1 MTTPAQQKKD
11 GEGGKIDKKISLLSF
26 GEVRAGKRSCCM
38 NMRDNA
44 FLRDDVKMLKQ
55 SIRKTLHILSLMLR
69 VLQPSLPHHL
79 HGSKSRRQEQI
90 QLIQNVSK
98 IVIIWRVHVLVEAS
112 KLVGDFLLFPFIF
125 SPSSFRY
132 QSEKRGCLSWP
143 ALVSNMASMY
153 ENIISFW
160 KFH

>member
-1 MTTPAQQKKD
+1 MIKRFAFVFRR
-11 GEGGKIDKKISLLSF
+11 SA
-26 GEVRAGKRSCCM
+26 RGKRGCCM
-38 NMRDNA
+38 NMRDNV

-112 KLVGDFLLFPFIF
+112 KFVGDFLLFPFIF

-132 QSEKRGCLSWP
+132 QSKKGVVCLGPRSFPTWHQCTKT
-143 ALVSNMASMY
+143 LSVFGNFING
-153 ENIISFW
+153 ENTANFLPFSL
-160 KFH
+160 